1 MASGKE
7 LRRQQLQSLLDF
19 DPFLTDHQL
28 ADKLD
33 VSVATIRLDRMALGI
48 PELRE
53 RTKEMAAKNYAKLK
67 ALEGYE
73 VIGELIDL
81 EIGEYG
87 ISLLSVTN
95 DMTFERTNILRGH
108 YLFAQGNSLAVALV
122 DAKVAL
128 TAVAAVKYLKPVK
141 NGERV
146 VAKASLIAKSGLRH
160 TIQVEGLVNRDL
172 VFKGEYVVVAI
183 DKEEGDF
190 N

>member
-7 LRRQQLQSLLDF
+7 LRRQQLQSLLHF
-19 DPFLTDHQL
+19 DPFLNDHQL

-33 VSVATIRLDRMALGI
+33 VSVATIRLDRMALNI

-73 VIGELIDL
+73 IIGELIDL

-95 DMTFERTNILRGH
+95 DMIFERTNILRGH

-128 TAVAAVKYLKPVK
+128 TAAASVKYLKPVK
-141 NGERV
+141 KGERV
-146 VAKASLIAKSGLRH
+146 VAKASLTAKSGSRH
-160 TIQVEGLVNRDL
+160 TIHVEGLVNRDL
-172 VFKGEYVVVAI
+172 VFKGEYVVVAFN
-183 DKEEGDF
+183 KKEGDF